1 MFYTYAPQDVLA
13 DEGGS
18 AQEMMEQ
25 AAAAGVELEVEE
37 LTWEIM
43 SMKQK
48 GLTQQLKPSIAKLVE
63 DGMLSA
69 AVDRANTPF

>member
-1 MFYTYAPQDVLA
+1 M
-13 DEGGS
+13 
-18 AQEMMEQ
+18 
-25 AAAAGVELEVEE
+25 EE

-48 GLTQQLKPSIAKLVE
+48 GLTQQLKPSIATMVE
-63 DGMLSA
+63 DGLLSA

>member
-1 MFYTYAPQDVLA
+1 MFW
-13 DEGGS
+13 
-18 AQEMMEQ
+18 AQ
-25 AAAAGVELEVEE
+25 VEE

-63 DGMLSA
+63 DGLLSA
-69 AVDRANTPF
+69 AVDRANSPF